1 MNTFTQQ
8 ITSAQTIV
16 LNPSDGVVSISVQA
30 APGGGV
36 FNFLGTYQ
44 FQGLTP
50 SNLVLTD
57 GQGVTLTSPS
67 TSSPLSGII
76 VEWVSGT
83 IEVVIAVS

>member
-1 MNTFTQQ
+1 MNTYTQQ
-8 ITSAQTIV
+8 IVSAQTIV
-16 LNPSDGVVSISVQA
+16 FNPSDGVVSISVQA

-36 FNFLGTYQ
+36 FNFLGTYK

-50 SNLVLTD
+50 NNLILAN

-76 VEWVSGT
+76 IEWVSGT
-83 IEVVIAVS
+83 VDIIISVS